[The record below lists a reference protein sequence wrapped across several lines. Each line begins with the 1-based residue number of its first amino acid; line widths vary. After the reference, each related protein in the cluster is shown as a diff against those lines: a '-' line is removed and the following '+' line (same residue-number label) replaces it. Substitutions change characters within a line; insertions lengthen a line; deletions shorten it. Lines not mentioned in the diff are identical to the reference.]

1 MRKMR
6 TQDAIDYLVR
16 ENSKL
21 LAENTKIREDAA
33 ISWDRL
39 TAAVERLVEIVNKE
53 RSNNGGV

>member
-1 MRKMR
+1 MR
-6 TQDAIDYLVR
+6 TQEAIDFLVR

-39 TAAVERLVEIVNKE
+39 TAAVERLVEIVNNEHKN
-53 RSNNGGV
+53 RSV